1 MDPLHPMIRG
11 TAQNSDIYFQNREA
25 PNRFYD
31 ALPDIVQANMDKVA
45 KLTGRAYKL
54 FDYVGAPD
62 AERVIVTMGS
72 SCDVVEETVRYLN
85 DRGENVGVVKVRLF
99 RPFAAERLMAVPD
112 SVKVLCALDRTKEPG
127 SQGEPLFQDVA
138 MAVLT
143 SGRTN
148 IQVIGGRY
156 GLSSKDF
163 TPTMVKAVFDNMS
176 KVSAG
181 EDTGPGAGTSSTA
194 SAASRSA
201 SPTT

>member
-1 MDPLHPMIRG
+1 
-11 TAQNSDIYFQNREA
+11 
-25 PNRFYD
+25 
-31 ALPDIVQANMDKVA
+31 MDKVA

-85 DRGENVGVVKVRLF
+85 DRGEKVGVVKVRLF
-99 RPFAAERLMAVPD
+99 RPFAAEKLMEAVPD

-138 MAVLT
+138 MATLM

-163 TPTMVKAVFDNMS
+163 TPTMVKAVFDNMA
-176 KVSAG
+176 KVAAGDTSAKHRFTVG
-181 EDTGPGAGTSSTA
+181 ITDDLTHTSIIIPEAIDTL
-194 SAASRSA
+194 
-201 SPTT
+201 PTGMNQSIFYGF

>member
-1 MDPLHPMIRG
+1 M
-11 TAQNSDIYFQNREA
+11 
-25 PNRFYD
+25 
-31 ALPDIVQANMDKVA
+31 
-45 KLTGRAYKL
+45 
-54 FDYVGAPD
+54 
-62 AERVIVTMGS
+62 
-72 SCDVVEETVRYLN
+72 
-85 DRGENVGVVKVRLF
+85 VKVRLF
-99 RPFAAERLMAVPD
+99 RPFAAERLMAAVPD

-181 EDTGPGAGTSSTA
+181 EDTGSGAGTS
-194 SAASRSA
+194 
-201 SPTT
+201 PTT